1 MIGAQSDLIGT
12 DAGGS
17 EPVVGDESKS
27 PATLVSWEVKSVFGS
42 IATECAASEAGS
54 IHPSSDDPIGSGS
67 RAGVDK
73 GVISRT
79 PSDSRAKSCSS

>member
-27 PATLVSWEVKSVFGS
+27 PATHVSWEVKSVFGS
-42 IATECAASEAGS
+42 IATECAASVAGS
-54 IHPSSDDPIGSGS
+54 IHPPSDGVICSGL
-67 RAGVDK
+67 RAGVAT

-79 PSDSRAKSCSS
+79 PSDGRAKSCSS